1 MPSRVEAAVAA
12 CPFQQTVFIAPPWP
26 QIYRNDAERQ
36 QSHSQATEAYSA
48 YVAGYKR
55 AAAIGGRR
63 YELVELPR
71 VSIARRQAVVL
82 AQLRGAAPG
91 MPEGTAVEDSVQV
104 GQTAATNRLG
114 PCPRLAT
121 IPPSLQP
128 HLAGSRRAGG

>member
-12 CPFQQTVFIAPPWP
+12 CPFHQTVFIAPPWP

-55 AAAIGGRR
+55 AAAISGRR

-71 VSIARRQAVVL
+71 VSIARRQAFVL
-82 AQLRGAAPG
+82 AQLRCAAPG

-121 IPPSLQP
+121 VPPSLQP